1 MKKLILLLFC
11 FMLCHGISY
20 AKDKAPEVQAV
31 SVYGEGVG
39 NGGRPVIVVTCSAKK
54 ADKVTAAEIC
64 NSAVRAVLFKGWADK
79 SKSSSFDSSVNHPA
93 IAGNPDVEIQHTD
106 YFNDFFSS
114 GEAAKYVD
122 IVEDTRKVTKSGK
135 VYLVSQTVSVNVPAL
150 RSKLERDNIIK
161 SLKSGW

>member
-1 MKKLILLLFC
+1 M
-11 FMLCHGISY
+11 
-20 AKDKAPEVQAV
+20 
-31 SVYGEGVG
+31 
-39 NGGRPVIVVTCSAKK
+39 
-54 ADKVTAAEIC
+54 
-64 NSAVRAVLFKGWADK
+64 
-79 SKSSSFDSSVNHPA
+79 
-93 IAGNPDVEIQHTD
+93 EIQHTD
-106 YFNDFFSS
+106 YFNDFFIS

>member
-1 MKKLILLLFC
+1 MKKLILLFILLYALSGFLIRQRQSTRSSSRVSIWRRCRQRWPPVNCSDLFC
-11 FMLCHGISY
+11 
-20 AKDKAPEVQAV
+20 Q
-31 SVYGEGVG
+31 
-39 NGGRPVIVVTCSAKK
+39 K

-64 NSAVRAVLFKGWADK
+64 NSAVRAVLFKGWVDK

-106 YFNDFFSS
+106 YFNDFFIS

>member
-1 MKKLILLLFC
+1 M
-11 FMLCHGISY
+11 
-20 AKDKAPEVQAV
+20 
-31 SVYGEGVG
+31 
-39 NGGRPVIVVTCSAKK
+39 
-54 ADKVTAAEIC
+54 
-64 NSAVRAVLFKGWADK
+64 RAVLFKGWVDK

-106 YFNDFFSS
+106 YFNDFFIS

-135 VYLVSQTVSVNVPAL
+135 VYLVEPDGFCECSAL